1 IVATESVAEFR
12 NGLLAADG
20 QNRFVAANMTTSLQD
35 FIEVVVG
42 WMRQYEFDPS
52 AVELAF
58 GQDGDALPP
67 WNIDLGEGKQLL
79 LRGKIDRVDLC
90 RNVGD
95 RRAACVVIDYKSS
108 AKKLHPILLTN
119 GIQLQLLAYLNALHG
134 IPEAR
139 QLFDLDNLVPA
150 GVFYVNLR
158 GQYQK
163 RRTRRQ
169 ILAAVGDARRMA
181 YRHNG

>member
-95 RRAACVVIDYKSS
+95 RRAGCVVMYYRSS
-108 AKKLHPILLTN
+108 ERQLHPIVLTN
-119 GIQLQLLAYLNALHG
+119 GIKLRHVTYLYVLHC
-134 IPEAR
+134 IQQA
-139 QLFDLDNLVPA
+139 
-150 GVFYVNLR
+150 
-158 GQYQK
+158 
-163 RRTRRQ
+163 
-169 ILAAVGDARRMA
+169 
-181 YRHNG
+181 HNV